1 MDYVVLNPY
10 VAWIAGF
17 PLLGAILNGFLLS
30 WIGRLLPRATRERLL
45 SRQTVHIVAVFSV
58 FFSFLVAVGA
68 AIQLWVGNPF
78 EAGDP
83 VPTLLLA
90 RLWNW
95 LPLGELA
102 SGVPGLRDVLR
113 SPDLSVPLAFGV
125 DRLSAMMALTVSGVS
140 FLIHVY
146 SAGYMAHDAS
156 YRRYF
161 SYLNLFVFFMLVL
174 VLADNLVLMF
184 VGWEGVGLCSYLLI
198 GFWFDKEANAAAGK
212 KAFVVNRIGDLGF
225 LLGIFCLA
233 AWLGTVRFH
242 GVTLPTGMTLPGMSD
257 LVGGKFGT
265 GPLPAHTALGVSGA
279 FLAGL
284 LLFVGAMGKSA
295 QIPLYVWLPDAMAGP
310 TPVSAL
316 IHAATMVTAGVY
328 MIARLDFLYLLSPTV
343 MAVVATVGAATA
355 VFAAVI
361 GLAQNDI
368 KKVLAYST
376 ISQLGY
382 MFLAVGVGAFGA
394 GLFHLFTHAFFKAC
408 LFLCAGAVI
417 HAVEQRQDI
426 REMGGLRRRLPVVHW
441 TFLAA
446 TLAIAGFPPFS
457 GFFSKD
463 EILWSAFSGTAILRS
478 GVVPFFWPL
487 LLCLAGL
494 LAAGLTAFYMF
505 RLYFLVFWGELR
517 APGEVGERL
526 GRPDVSRPGSFL
538 WTDPHTPASM
548 RVVLIVLGAA
558 AVVAGFCGMPH
569 LFHVPN
575 LFERWL
581 APVVAP
587 FAGFRD
593 TATEVLLLGAS
604 VGVALFGALL
614 AARFYREWPS
624 ARAQRV
630 MAAAPSLYRLVAD
643 KFRIDELYGWLIVR
657 PARFLAFVAYEV
669 IDRVLIDTV
678 LVGGLGWLARGIG
691 GAFRRLQGGVIHRY
705 AAMMAVGVAGALYF
719 AASPFATV
727 PVVERPVQF
736 VRAIPPD
743 PATGA
748 VRLVFTMP
756 AAPYRYE
763 IDLDGDGVPE
773 ADLDPRAPVAGP
785 GSLRGDVVQACLPAG
800 RHEVVVTAWSR
811 FELARRI
818 VVPVEVTEA
827 PRCALWSVIDDP
839 RLARA
844 PRPFGRRGEEEAPAA
859 GAVAPTGAGAAAGEK
874 EGGAAGEPG
883 AGEAP
888 GAAEGG
894 ER

>member
-1 MDYVVLNPY
+1 MGNVVVNPY

-45 SRQTVHIVAVFSV
+45 SRPTVHIVAVFSV
-58 FFSFLVAVGA
+58 LFSFLVAVGA

-78 EAGDP
+78 ETGDAAP
-83 VPTLLLA
+83 RLLLA
-90 RLWNW
+90 RLWDW
-95 LPLGELA
+95 LPLRDLA
-102 SGVPGLRDVLR
+102 AGVPGLRDVLR

-140 FLIHVY
+140 FLIHIY

-198 GFWFDKEANAAAGK
+198 GFWFDKEANAVAGK
-212 KAFVVNRIGDLGF
+212 KAFLVNRIGDLGF

-242 GVTLPTGMTLPGMSD
+242 GVTLPSGVTLPGMSD
-257 LVGGKFGT
+257 LVGGELGT
-265 GPLPAHTALGVSGA
+265 GPLPVRTALGVSGA
-279 FLAGL
+279 FLAGFF
-284 LLFVGAMGKSA
+284 LFVGATGKSA

-328 MIARLDFLYLLSPTV
+328 MIARLDFLYRLSPTV

-355 VFAAVI
+355 LFAAVI

-417 HAVEQRQDI
+417 HAMEQRQDI

-441 TFLAA
+441 TFLAS

-463 EILWSAFSGTAILRS
+463 EILWSAFSGTAILKS
-478 GVVPFFWPL
+478 GVVPFFWPML
-487 LLCLAGL
+487 LFLTALV
-494 LAAGLTAFYMF
+494 AAGLTAFYMF

-517 APGEVGERL
+517 APAEVGERV

-548 RVVLIVLGAA
+548 RWVLIALGVA
-558 AVVAGFCGMPH
+558 AVVAGFFGMPH

-581 APVVAP
+581 APVVSP
-587 FAGFRD
+587 FEGFRD
-593 TATEVLLLGAS
+593 EGMEILLLCTS
-604 VGVALFGALL
+604 VGVALLGALW
-614 AARFYREWPS
+614 AARFYRQWPS
-624 ARAQRV
+624 VRAQRV
-630 MAAAPSLYRLVAD
+630 VAAVPSLYRLVAD
-643 KFRIDELYGWLIVR
+643 KFRIDELYGWVVVR

-669 IDRVLIDTV
+669 IDRVLIDTA
-678 LVGGLGWLARGIG
+678 LVGGVAWLARGIG
-691 GAFRRLQGGVIHRY
+691 GAFRRLQGGVVHRY
-705 AAMMAVGVAGALYF
+705 AAMMAVGVAGVLYF

-727 PVVERPVQF
+727 PVLERPVQF
-736 VRAIPPD
+736 VQVIPPD

-748 VRLVFTMP
+748 VRLAFTMP

-763 IDLDGDGVPE
+763 IDLDGDGVVE
-773 ADLDPRAPVAGP
+773 AGLDPRAPLVGP
-785 GSLRGDVVQACLPAG
+785 GRLRGDVVQACLPVG
-800 RHEVVVTAWSR
+800 RHEVVVTARSR
-811 FELARRI
+811 FDLVRRL
-818 VVPVEVTEA
+818 VVPVEVTEP
-827 PRCALWSVIDDP
+827 PRCALWSIFDDP
-839 RLARA
+839 NLARA
-844 PRPFGRRGEEEAPAA
+844 PQPFGGRGEEAPAS
-859 GAVAPTGAGAAAGEK
+859 GEAAAGK
-874 EGGAAGEPG
+874 PEGGSVGETGTGVAAG
-883 AGEAP
+883 
-888 GAAEGG
+888 AEGG
-894 ER
+894 DR

>member
-17 PLLGAILNGFLLS
+17 PLLGAVLNGFLLS

-95 LPLGELA
+95 LPLSDLA

-113 SPDLSVPLAFGV
+113 SPELSVPLAFGV

-161 SYLNLFVFFMLVL
+161 AYLNLFVFFMLVL

-212 KAFVVNRIGDLGF
+212 KAFIVNRIGDLGF

-355 VFAAVI
+355 LFAAVI

-417 HAVEQRQDI
+417 HALQQRQDI
-426 REMGGLRRRLPVVHW
+426 REMGGLRKRLPVVHW
-441 TFLAA
+441 TFLAS

-487 LLCLAGL
+487 LLYVVGL
-494 LAAGLTAFYMF
+494 VAAGLTAFYMF

-526 GRPDVSRPGSFL
+526 GRPDVSRRGSFL
-538 WTDPHTPASM
+538 WTDPHTPVSM
-548 RVVLIVLGAA
+548 RVVLIVLGVGAA
-558 AVVAGFCGMPH
+558 AGFVGMPH
-569 LFHVPN
+569 VFQVPN
-575 LFERWL
+575 LFARWL
-581 APVVAP
+581 APVVSP
-587 FAGFRD
+587 FVGFRD
-593 TATEVLLLGAS
+593 EGMEVLLICTS

-624 ARAQRV
+624 VRAQRV

-643 KFRIDELYGWLIVR
+643 KFRIDELYGWLVVR

-669 IDRVLIDTV
+669 IDRALIDTA
-678 LVGGLGWLARGIG
+678 LVGGVGWLARGIG

-705 AAMMAVGVAGALYF
+705 AAMMAVGVAGVLYF

-736 VRAIPPD
+736 VRAIPVD
-743 PATGA
+743 PTTGA

-763 IDLDGDGVPE
+763 IDLDGDGAAE
-773 ADLDPRAPVAGP
+773 AELDPRAPVPGP
-785 GSLRGDVVQACLPAG
+785 GRLRGDVVQACLPEG
-800 RHEVVVTAWSR
+800 RHEVVVTARSR
-811 FELARRI
+811 FELVRRL

-827 PRCALWSVIDDP
+827 PRCALWSLIDDP

-844 PRPFGRRGEEEAPAA
+844 PRPFGWRGKEAAPAPGEAASA
-859 GAVAPTGAGAAAGEK
+859 GVVPEVGASGT
-874 EGGAAGEPG
+874 PG
-883 AGEAP
+883 AGD
-888 GAAEGG
+888 GAGTEGG